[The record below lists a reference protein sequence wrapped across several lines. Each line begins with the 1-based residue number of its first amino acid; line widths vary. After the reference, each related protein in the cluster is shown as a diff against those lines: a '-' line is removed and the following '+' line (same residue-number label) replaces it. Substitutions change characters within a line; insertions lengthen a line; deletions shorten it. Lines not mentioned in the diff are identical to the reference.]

1 MEEVEG
7 SWAEGVYGQISRV
20 WTALGEMADEA
31 SFWPA
36 NLGARAI
43 VVGNWRLLMKRI

>member
-1 MEEVEG
+1 MREG
-7 SWAEGVYGQISRV
+7 RGDDGQISRV
-20 WTALGEMADEA
+20 WTALGEIALEA

-43 VVGNWRLLMKRI
+43 VVGFVRK